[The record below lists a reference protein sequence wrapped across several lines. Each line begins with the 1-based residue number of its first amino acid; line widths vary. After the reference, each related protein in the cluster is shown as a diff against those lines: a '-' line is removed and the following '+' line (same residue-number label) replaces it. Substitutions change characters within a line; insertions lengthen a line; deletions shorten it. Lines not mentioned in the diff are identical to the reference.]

1 MIGDRII
8 EPLASRCS
16 KFRFKPLEQGSTRA
30 RMEMIAENEG
40 VQTDPGVCPCVLF
53 FHPLALPPFFLQLAF
68 PFFLLF
74 YALTSMGIG
83 DFAYP

>member
-40 VQTDPGVCPCVLF
+40 VQTDPGVCPCVPLF

-68 PFFLLF
+68 PFFF
-74 YALTSMGIG
+74 YALTSTGIG

>member
-1 MIGDRII
+1 
-8 EPLASRCS
+8 
-16 KFRFKPLEQGSTRA
+16 
-30 RMEMIAENEG
+30 MEMIAENEG

-68 PFFLLF
+68 PFFLFF